1 MKFDWDDAFM
11 TMKDVLSDID
21 KINYLNSIFPPDP
34 DVESLSY
41 DEVKK
46 EFQKSM
52 DVKDKDAH
60 TEEDILK
67 LTDELGI
74 SKEMAL
80 LEEWANRT
88 RIKEL

>member
-1 MKFDWDDAFM
+1 MEFDWDDVFM

-41 DEVKK
+41 GEVKK
-46 EFQKSM
+46 EFQKLM

-60 TEEDILK
+60 TEEEILK
-67 LTDELGI
+67 LTDELNI

-80 LEEWANRT
+80 LKEWAN
-88 RIKEL
+88 KQNC